1 MKQFNKILVLFVL
14 LSTLSVDNTY
24 SQSFTERIGAESNGY
39 NPLSLR
45 KVHES
50 YLMWKKT
57 LWRRVDLKEK
67 QNKPFFARNRE
78 ISKIIIEAVERGV
91 LIPYNSDSVNDSN
104 VMSREEFV
112 ENIQQ
117 VDEEIEEED
126 GFGFDLDDPFAG
138 FEEDDPFAEEVEEVA
153 AGPIFIPKREFSIF
167 EIKEDLYFDRI
178 HSRIYFDIQAI
189 TLKLPGDAGA
199 FYNPTGLENEI
210 ASFRFIDLYNLFK
223 SMGREAI
230 WFNENNIAQHKNL
243 GDAFLLRLFKGI
255 IVKIANADD
264 IRVSELYA
272 RSRKEGIM
280 ASFKVEQDLMEWE
293 ANLWEY

>member
-1 MKQFNKILVLFVL
+1 MKQFNKILVLIVL

-24 SQSFTERIGAESNGY
+24 SQSFNERIGAESDGY

-138 FEEDDPFAEEVEEVA
+138 FEEDDPFADEVEEVA

-189 TLKLPGDAGA
+189 TMYLPGDSC
-199 FYNPTGLENEI
+199 YNPAGFEKPI
-210 ASFRFIDLYNLFK
+210 ASLRFIHLYNLFK
-223 SMGREAI
+223 SMPRDAI
-230 WFNENNIAQHKNL
+230 WYNENNIAQHKNL

>member
-14 LSTLSVDNTY
+14 LSTLSVDNNTY

-78 ISKIIIEAVERGV
+78 ISKIIIGAVERGV

-117 VDEEIEEED
+117 LDEEIEEEE
-126 GFGFDLDDPFAG
+126 GFDLDDPFAE

-153 AGPIFIPKREFSIF
+153 VGPIFIPKREFSIF

-178 HSRIYFDIQAI
+178 HSRIYFDIQAV
-189 TLKLPGDAGA
+189 TFYLPGDS
-199 FYNPTGLENEI
+199 FYNPAGFEKPI
-210 ASFRFIDLYNLFK
+210 ASFRFVDLYNLFK
-223 SMGREAI
+223 SMPKDAI
-230 WFNENNIAQHKNL
+230 WYNENNIAQHKNL

-272 RSRKEGIM
+272 RSRKDGIM
-280 ASFKVEQDLMEWE
+280 ASYKIEQDLMEWE